1 MGGAKDEQ
9 GDSRDEP
16 KVTIIATTTLIVP
29 RILDD
34 RGFAASLPPPTSH
47 RNLSPSRDHGIH
59 PT

>member
-16 KVTIIATTTLIVP
+16 KVTIATTALIIV
-29 RILDD
+29 RRQNFIQQ
-34 RGFAASLPPPTSH
+34 GFAASLPH
-47 RNLSPSRDHGIH
+47 FFFAVLPSRIYHGIH